1 MPLPESHP
9 SFSVSLYLLI
19 SIGFGTK
26 SHLGTATC
34 QLRWCL
40 YTEKTA
46 SLQHLSA
53 TIKDISVYT
62 LKPPPNTFSPS
73 LPPLPPPLPRT
84 LLFTAAKTSHTL
96 DRNQAKCGTLLPLH
110 VSLRLFVTSQLF
122 SSPSGS
128 HASSQT
134 ALFSVFLL
142 FFFFFF

>member
-19 SIGFGTK
+19 STGFGTK

-53 TIKDISVYT
+53 TIKDISVYA
-62 LKPPPNTFSPS
+62 LKLSPPLTFSPS
-73 LPPLPPPLPRT
+73 LPPPLPRT
-84 LLFTAAKTSHTL
+84 LLFTATKTSHTL
-96 DRNQAKCGTLLPLH
+96 DRNQAKCGTLLPPH

-122 SSPSGS
+122 SSPSGC
-128 HASSQT
+128 HAFSQT
-134 ALFSVFLL
+134 ALFSVFQL
-142 FFFFFF
+142 FFKKR